1 MPSWMRAPPESLMPI
16 IGEPGRTA
24 RSITLQIFSAITSPS
39 DPPSTVKSCENK
51 KTWRPSIVAWP
62 VTTPSPRNERSSS
75 PNAVVRCTAKRS
87 SSTNDP
93 GSTSASTRSRAV
105 RLPRARC
112 FASAS
117 SPAGASDSS
126 RMASRRWYARS
137 CGDSAVD
144 MAPSVR
150 VRGRGVRRQ
159 HLGPGRA
166 SCARDRTASRRL
178 CRARRRPSRPRP
190 PADHPVAARV
200 PACRRHHAPRRDR
213 RGRCAGRARA
223 GGDPAAVAARS
234 RRLPGVVDAHRR
246 QRGDQRAAP
255 RRRRRAARRGPHGAR
270 LRGCARGAARRSA
283 RARHAAALAA
293 RPDRVAVRRRSVE
306 PRDRARAGRAL
317 RYDPLPARVGPPPS
331 RCRTRS
337 GGASVRGVRM
347 TSDSLADRVRTAV
360 DAFAVPAL
368 PAALI
373 AARIASAPHV
383 VKPNRR
389 RPAIAIAGG
398 VTLLAVALAVAGPQH
413 DKWLTPAQQATLKRL
428 AGQDFSH
435 TRISANDVPRMTLA
449 EARRY
454 TKFPIVVPRG
464 KRVLDARPY
473 PNDAGATLLI
483 AVDVHAQ
490 AQLDERWVGGKR
502 SALATK
508 LEGVGIHDD
517 GSIRRF
523 TVRRWRIRRI
533 QFSMPMFTPAYHRY
547 AQEVERATRE
557 AAAEASKPPG

>member
-112 FASAS
+112 FWFAS

-347 TSDSLADRVRTAV
+347 TSDPLADRVRTAV

-368 PAALI
+368 PAALFP
-373 AARIASAPHV
+373 ARIASAAHV
-383 VKPNRR
+383 VKPSRR

-398 VTLLAVALAVAGPQH
+398 VTLLAVALAVAVPQH

-435 TRISANDVPRMTLA
+435 TRIS
-449 EARRY
+449 
-454 TKFPIVVPRG
+454 
-464 KRVLDARPY
+464 